1 MILRCTVGTFF
12 FVWDDFAMRWVCPR
26 VVRDCRTF
34 TSESVVERMI
44 NACSI
49 LTEKIWRDEV
59 TWKQLYMGW

>member
-1 MILRCTVGTFF
+1 
-12 FVWDDFAMRWVCPR
+12 
-26 VVRDCRTF
+26 
-34 TSESVVERMI
+34 MI